1 MNLNQ
6 INPLV
11 FAYLGDSIYE
21 LNIRIHLISKGISN
35 VNDLQRTAKNFVSA
49 KKQSLFL
56 NELITNNVLNEEEI
70 SIVKRA
76 RNTKTNSHPKNTDI
90 ITYKYATA
98 LEALIGYLYLS
109 DNKNKIDE
117 IMKFIIEKSEENIC
131 I

>member
-21 LNIRIHLISKGISN
+21 LNIRIYLISKGISN
-35 VNDLQRTAKNFVSA
+35 VNDLQKNAKNFVSA

-56 NELITNNVLNEEEI
+56 NNLINNKILNEDEV
-70 SIVKRA
+70 SMVKRA

-109 DNKNKIDE
+109 NNQERIDE
-117 IMKFIIEKSEENIC
+117 IIKFILQNSEDNIC

>member
-21 LNIRIHLISKGISN
+21 LNIRIYLISKGISN
-35 VNDLQRTAKNFVSA
+35 VNDLQKTAKNFVSA

-56 NELITNNVLNEEEI
+56 NELMNQNMLNEEEV
-70 SIVKRA
+70 SVVKRA

-98 LEALIGYLYLS
+98 LEALIGYLYLGN
-109 DNKNKIDE
+109 NKKRIDE
-117 IMKFIIEKSEENIC
+117 IIEFILKNSEENLC

>member
-21 LNIRIHLISKGISN
+21 LNIRIYLISKGISN
-35 VNDLQRTAKNFVSA
+35 VNDLQKTAKNFVSA

-56 NELITNNVLNEEEI
+56 NELMNQNILNEDEI

-98 LEALIGYLYLS
+98 LEALIGYLYLVN
-109 DNKNKIDE
+109 NKKRIDE
-117 IMKFIIEKSEENIC
+117 IIEFILKNSEEKLC

>member
-21 LNIRIHLISKGISN
+21 LNIRIYLISKGISN
-35 VNDLQRTAKNFVSA
+35 VNDLQKTAKNFVSA

-56 NELITNNVLNEEEI
+56 NELMNQNMLNEEEI
-70 SIVKRA
+70 SVVKRA

-109 DNKNKIDE
+109 NNKKRIE
-117 IMKFIIEKSEENIC
+117 EIIEFILKNSEENLC

>member
-21 LNIRIHLISKGISN
+21 LNIRIYLISKGISN
-35 VNDLQRTAKNFVSA
+35 VNDLQKTAKNFVSA

-56 NELITNNVLNEEEI
+56 NELMNQNMLNEDEI

-98 LEALIGYLYLS
+98 LEALIGYLYLGN
-109 DNKNKIDE
+109 NKKRIDE
-117 IMKFIIEKSEENIC
+117 IIEFILKNSEENLC

>member
-21 LNIRIHLISKGISN
+21 LNIRIYLISKGISN
-35 VNDLQRTAKNFVSA
+35 VNDLQKTAKNFVSA

-56 NELITNNVLNEEEI
+56 NELMNQNILNEDEI

-98 LEALIGYLYLS
+98 LEALIGYLYLGN
-109 DNKNKIDE
+109 NKKRIDE
-117 IMKFIIEKSEENIC
+117 IIEFILKNSEENLC

>member
-21 LNIRIHLISKGISN
+21 LNIRIYLISKGISN
-35 VNDLQRTAKNFVSA
+35 VNDLQKTAKNFVSA

-56 NELITNNVLNEEEI
+56 NELMNQNILNEDEI

-98 LEALIGYLYLS
+98 LEALIGYLYLTG
-109 DNKNKIDE
+109 KNNRLKE
-117 IMKFIIEKSEENIC
+117 IFSKVF
-131 I
+131 

>member
-21 LNIRIHLISKGISN
+21 LNIRIYLISKGISN
-35 VNDLQRTAKNFVSA
+35 VNDLQKTAKNFVSA

-56 NELITNNVLNEEEI
+56 NELMGKNMLNEDEV

-109 DNKNKIDE
+109 NNKQRIDE
-117 IMKFIIEKSEENIC
+117 IIEFILKNSEENLC